1 MVRLRVHRRS
11 AHPVAEGQDS
21 CPDQQVV
28 AAATQGRVGPAQP
41 DHARLVQLLQICRRQ
56 ERYAIL
62 AIFVWHRIARWWLRL
77 HRWSWAD
84 LRRHLIGPNGRW
96 RMPSADGVAL
106 FNLGRVP
113 TARYRYR
120 GNKIPNPW
128 TVANPCLTAETVE
141 SPVRG
146 DAHAGFGERPA
157 ETDRWQHRHRAA
169 RADLNHPGAQ
179 LRFTDIDGMRI
190 TAFITD
196 TAPAAVPG
204 QLAGWNY
211 ATASTPALRTASAKP
226 KPPAWPTCPATAST
240 PMPPG

>member
-1 MVRLRVHRRS
+1 MSPLLANIALSVFDQHVHGPWQPGGVMSNRIAIAPPSQEGSAELADRPRGRFAVLVFGSRDDVNTLREEIVEVLAPLGLWFSGTKTRVVHMSEGSTSWVPHPVETQARYRQVVRLRVHRRS

-56 ERYAIL
+56 ERYAIPGHL
-62 AIFVWHRIARWWLRL
+62 RGYRIARWWLRL

-128 TVANPCLTAETVE
+128 TVANPA
-141 SPVRG
+141 
-146 DAHAGFGERPA
+146 
-157 ETDRWQHRHRAA
+157 
-169 RADLNHPGAQ
+169 
-179 LRFTDIDGMRI
+179 
-190 TAFITD
+190 
-196 TAPAAVPG
+196 
-204 QLAGWNY
+204 
-211 ATASTPALRTASAKP
+211 
-226 KPPAWPTCPATAST
+226 
-240 PMPPG
+240 